1 MRSIGWFDIQV
12 IPHSQQRY
20 PTVGDYWIDDNN
32 TLQIRIS
39 DLKDFRMNMLVLIHE
54 LVEVVL
60 TEHAGIPEP
69 DIMAFDMAFEKERPR
84 NNLEEPGDCKLAPY
98 YREHQM
104 ASCVEK
110 LVACFL
116 QVNWKEYEAACNA
129 L

>member
-1 MRSIGWFDIQV
+1 MKV
-12 IPHSQQRY
+12 IPNSEMRN
-20 PTVGDYWIDDNN
+20 PNGIGDYWIDENGV
-32 TLQIRIS
+32 LQIRTA
-39 DLKDFRMNMLVLIHE
+39 DLGDTQMNLLVLIHE
-54 LVEVVL
+54 MVEVSL
-60 TEHAGIPEP
+60 TEHRGIPEP
-69 DIMAFDMAFEKERPR
+69 DIQAFDLSFETARPR
-84 NNLEEPGDCKLAPY
+84 ENLEEPGDCKLAPY

>member
-69 DIMAFDMAFEKERPR
+69 DIMAFDIGFEATRSLG
-84 NNLEEPGDCKLAPY
+84 NLDEPGDDVRAPY
-98 YREHQM
+98 SKQHGIATGIERI
-104 ASCVEK
+104 
-110 LVACFL
+110 VAAVL
-116 QVNWKEYEAACNA
+116 GVNWKEYEAACNA